1 MMDKSQ
7 IIAEVK
13 KRLPGHSEKEIEAG
27 ILEFA
32 QAHPDMEPDQAIQAL
47 DMYLAQNGA
56 PKPNRNLTA
65 YLGGVK

>member
-13 KRLPGHSEKEIEAG
+13 KRLPGQSEKEIEEG

-32 QAHPDMEPDQAIQAL
+32 KAHPDIEPEKAL
-47 DMYLAQNGA
+47 EIFDMYLQKGGA
-56 PKPNRNLTA
+56 PKPQLGK
-65 YLGGVK
+65 YLGEVK